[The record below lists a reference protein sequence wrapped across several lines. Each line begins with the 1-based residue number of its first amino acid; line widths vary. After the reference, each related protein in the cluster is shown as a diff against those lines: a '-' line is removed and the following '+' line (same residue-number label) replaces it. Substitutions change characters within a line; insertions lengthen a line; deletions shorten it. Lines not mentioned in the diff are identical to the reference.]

1 MRNKLFQLWQTVV
14 GRLWSRLRAQN
25 VLLSLKQFYE
35 MARQIFQKAVA
46 RLKSRASQQQG
57 ARKRGKAIC
66 PEDIKEVVE
75 QRWDLR
81 YNELDNNI
89 ELRPAA
95 EPAADF
101 VPLTE
106 RLHNSLVMEV
116 QNQLPQCYRS
126 WVDSYLFS
134 ADVPAYHPL
143 RHYLEHLPAWDG
155 RDYVGE
161 VARQVSTDAQW
172 EWVFRRWLRAMV
184 SGWTGGSGERCVFQN
199 QLAPLL
205 VSERQGLGK
214 STFCRSLL
222 PPVLRRFYLDK
233 FDINA
238 ESHAE
243 KRLGTMALISM
254 DEFDRYSERQM
265 GTLKNLMQLTEVTLR
280 RPHGRSS
287 FIQPRTASLIGTS
300 NFSELLTDPSGSRR
314 FYCQPV
320 TQYVGP
326 VRVPH
331 DQLYAQVAA
340 EIASGEP
347 VHFSKEEEA
356 EIERHNAHFYRES
369 PLEEAFARH
378 FAPAPDPASAETLWL
393 SAGEIFEILKTC
405 SPKALQGI
413 TIVRMGRMLRRLGV
427 TRRHDVSGNRYAV
440 VRLKAASPDSEPK
453 RISEGL

>member
-1 MRNKLFQLWQTVV
+1 MNQTLVQLWQAVV
-14 GRLWSRLRAQN
+14 GRLWNRLKDSRA
-25 VLLSLKQFYE
+25 LLTLKQFYE
-35 MARQIFQKAVA
+35 LARKAFRKVVA
-46 RLKSRASQQQG
+46 RLQSAETS
-57 ARKRGKAIC
+57 ARSGCRSGHAVR
-66 PEDIKEVVE
+66 PEDIREVVE
-75 QRWDLR
+75 QRWELR
-81 YNELDNNI
+81 YNELDNNV

-95 EPAADF
+95 EPGADF
-101 VPLTE
+101 VPLNE

-116 QNQLPQCYRS
+116 QNRMPLCYRS
-126 WVDSYLFS
+126 WVDCYLFS
-134 ADVPAYHPL
+134 THVPAYHPL
-143 RHYLEHLPAWDG
+143 RHYIEHLPAWDG
-155 RDYVGE
+155 HDYVGD

-331 DQLYAQVAA
+331 DQLYAQVVA
-340 EIASGEP
+340 EIAAGEP
-347 VHFSKEEEA
+347 VVFSKEEEA
-356 EIERHNAHFYRES
+356 QIERHNRFFYRES
-369 PLEEAFARH
+369 PLQDAVARL
-378 FAPAPDPASAETLWL
+378 FAPASDENAQATEWLTAS
-393 SAGEIFEILKTC
+393 EIFEAVKAC
-405 SPKALQGI
+405 SPLTMQGI
-413 TIVRMGRMLRRLGV
+413 SMNRLGRILCLLGMKRQHRV
-427 TRRHDVSGNRYAV
+427 DGNRYAV
-440 VRLKAASPDSEPK
+440 VRLNPA
-453 RISEGL
+453 EGLA

>member
-1 MRNKLFQLWQTVV
+1 MKQTLVQLWRAVV
-14 GRLWSRLRAQN
+14 GRLWSRLKDSQA
-25 VLLSLKQFYE
+25 LLTLKQFYE
-35 MARQIFQKAVA
+35 LARKAFRKVVA
-46 RLKSRASQQQG
+46 RLQASG
-57 ARKRGKAIC
+57 PSARGGRKNGNAVR
-66 PEDIKEVVE
+66 PEEIQAVVE
-75 QRWDLR
+75 QRWELR
-81 YNELDNNI
+81 YNELDNNV

-95 EPAADF
+95 EPGADF
-101 VPLTE
+101 VPLNE
-106 RLHNSLVMEV
+106 RLHNTLVMEV
-116 QNQLPQCYRS
+116 QNRMPLCYRS
-126 WVDSYLFS
+126 WVDCYLFS
-134 ADVPAYHPL
+134 THVPAYHPL
-143 RHYLEHLPAWDG
+143 RHYVEHLPAWDG
-155 RDYVGE
+155 HDYVGD
-161 VARQVSTDAQW
+161 VARQVSADAQW

-287 FIQPRTASLIGTS
+287 FVQPRTASLIGTS

-340 EIASGEP
+340 EIAAGEP

-378 FAPAPDPASAETLWL
+378 FTPAPDPASAETLWL

-440 VRLKAASPDSEPK
+440 VRLNPGEP
-453 RISEGL
+453 GLAPEVKL

>member
-1 MRNKLFQLWQTVV
+1 MKQTLVQLWKAVV
-14 GRLWSRLRAQN
+14 GRLWNRLKDSRA
-25 VLLSLKQFYE
+25 LLTLKQFYE
-35 MARQIFQKAVA
+35 LARKAFRKVVA
-46 RLKSRASQQQG
+46 RLQSAETS
-57 ARKRGKAIC
+57 ARGGRKNGNAVR
-66 PEDIKEVVE
+66 PEEIQAVVE
-75 QRWDLR
+75 QRWELR
-81 YNELDNNI
+81 YNELDNNV

-95 EPAADF
+95 EPGADF
-101 VPLTE
+101 VPLNE

-116 QNQLPQCYRS
+116 QNRMPLCYRS
-126 WVDSYLFS
+126 WVDCYLFS
-134 ADVPAYHPL
+134 THVPAYHPL
-143 RHYLEHLPAWDG
+143 RHYIEHLPAWDG
-155 RDYVGE
+155 HDYVGD
-161 VARQVSTDAQW
+161 VARQVSADAQW

-287 FIQPRTASLIGTS
+287 FVQPRTASLIGTS
-300 NFSELLTDPSGSRR
+300 NFSELLTDPTGSRR
-314 FYCQPV
+314 FYCQSV
-320 TQYVGP
+320 TQYIGA

-331 DQLYAQVAA
+331 DQLYAQVVA
-340 EIASGEP
+340 EIAAGEP
-347 VHFSKEEEA
+347 VVFSKEEEA
-356 EIERHNAHFYRES
+356 QIERHNRFFYRES
-369 PLEEAFARH
+369 PLQDAVARL
-378 FAPAPDPASAETLWL
+378 FAPAPDENAEATEWLTAS
-393 SAGEIFEILKTC
+393 EIFEAVKAC
-405 SPKALQGI
+405 SPLTMQGI
-413 TIVRMGRMLRRLGV
+413 SMNRLGRMLCLLGMKRQHRV
-427 TRRHDVSGNRYAV
+427 DGNRYAV
-440 VRLKAASPDSEPK
+440 VRLNPA
-453 RISEGL
+453 EGLA

>member
-1 MRNKLFQLWQTVV
+1 MKQTLVQLWRAVV
-14 GRLWSRLRAQN
+14 GRLWSRLKDSQA
-25 VLLSLKQFYE
+25 LLTLKQFYE
-35 MARQIFQKAVA
+35 LARKAFRKVVA
-46 RLKSRASQQQG
+46 RLQSAETSARAG
-57 ARKRGKAIC
+57 RKNGNAVR
-66 PEDIKEVVE
+66 PEEIQAVVE
-75 QRWDLR
+75 QRWELR
-81 YNELDNNI
+81 YNELDNNV

-95 EPAADF
+95 EPGADF
-101 VPLTE
+101 VPLNE

-116 QNQLPQCYRS
+116 QNRMPLCYRS
-126 WVDSYLFS
+126 WVDCYLFS
-134 ADVPAYHPL
+134 THVPAYHPL
-143 RHYLEHLPAWDG
+143 RHYVEHLPVWDG
-155 RDYVGE
+155 HDYVGD
-161 VARQVSTDAQW
+161 VARQVSADAQW

-287 FIQPRTASLIGTS
+287 FVQPRTASLIGTS

-331 DQLYAQVAA
+331 DQLYAQVVA
-340 EIASGEP
+340 EIAAGEP
-347 VHFSKEEEA
+347 VVFSKEEEA
-356 EIERHNAHFYRES
+356 QIERHNRFFYRES
-369 PLEEAFARH
+369 PLQDAVARL
-378 FAPAPDPASAETLWL
+378 FAPAPDENAQATEWLTAS
-393 SAGEIFEILKTC
+393 EIFEAVKAC
-405 SPKALQGI
+405 SPLTMQGI
-413 TIVRMGRMLRRLGV
+413 SMNRLGRMLCLLGMKRQHRV
-427 TRRHDVSGNRYAV
+427 DGNRYAV
-440 VRLKAASPDSEPK
+440 VRLNPA
-453 RISEGL
+453 EGLA

>member
-1 MRNKLFQLWQTVV
+1 MKQKLFQLWQTVV

-35 MARQIFQKAVA
+35 MARQVVRKAVA

-126 WVDSYLFS
+126 WVDCYLFS

-184 SGWTGGSGERCVFQN
+184 SGWTGGSGDRCVFQN

-222 PPVLRRFYLDK
+222 PPVLRRFYIDK

-287 FIQPRTASLIGTS
+287 FVQPRTASLIGTS

-340 EIASGEP
+340 EIAAGEP

-393 SAGEIFEILKTC
+393 SAGEIFEILKTS

-440 VRLKAASPDSEPK
+440 VRVKATQ
-453 RISEGL
+453 RIAEGL

>member
-1 MRNKLFQLWQTVV
+1 MKQTLVQLWKAVV
-14 GRLWSRLRAQN
+14 GRLWNRLKDSRA
-25 VLLSLKQFYE
+25 LLTLKQFYE
-35 MARQIFQKAVA
+35 LARKAFRKVIA
-46 RLKSRASQQQG
+46 RLQASG
-57 ARKRGKAIC
+57 SSARGGRGSGQAVR
-66 PEDIKEVVE
+66 PEDIREVVE
-75 QRWDLR
+75 QRWELR
-81 YNELDNNI
+81 YNELDNNV

-95 EPAADF
+95 EPGADF
-101 VPLTE
+101 VPLNE

-116 QNQLPQCYRS
+116 QNRMPLCYRS
-126 WVDSYLFS
+126 WVDCYLFS
-134 ADVPAYHPL
+134 THVPAYHPL
-143 RHYLEHLPAWDG
+143 RHYVEPLPAWDG
-155 RDYVGE
+155 HDYVGD
-161 VARQVSTDAQW
+161 VARQVSADAQW

-287 FIQPRTASLIGTS
+287 FVQPRTASLIGTS

-340 EIASGEP
+340 EIAAGEP

-378 FAPAPDPASAETLWL
+378 FALAPDPASAETLWL
-393 SAGEIFEILKTC
+393 SAGEIFEILKTG
-405 SPKALQGI
+405 SPKVLQGI
-413 TIVRMGRMLRRLGV
+413 TIVRMGRLLRRLGV

-440 VRLKAASPDSEPK
+440 VRLNPGEP
-453 RISEGL
+453 GLAPELKP

>member
-1 MRNKLFQLWQTVV
+1 MKQKLFQLWQTVV

-25 VLLSLKQFYE
+25 VLLSLKQFFE
-35 MARQIFQKAVA
+35 MARQVFRKAVA

-95 EPAADF
+95 EPEADF

-126 WVDSYLFS
+126 WVDCYLFS
-134 ADVPAYHPL
+134 DEVPAYHPL

-161 VARQVSTDAQW
+161 VARQVSQDAQW
-172 EWVFRRWLRAMV
+172 QWVFRRWMRAMV
-184 SGWTGGSGERCVFQN
+184 SGWMGGSGENCTFQN
-199 QLAPLL
+199 QMAPLL

-222 PPVLRRFYLDK
+222 PPALRRFYIDK
-233 FDINA
+233 FDLHA

-243 KRLGTMALISM
+243 KRLGTMALINM

-265 GTLKNLMQLTEVTLR
+265 GTLKNLMQLSEVTMR
-280 RPHGRSS
+280 RPHARSA
-287 FIQPRTASLIGTS
+287 FIQPRSASFIGTS

-314 FYCQPV
+314 FYCLLV
-320 TQYVGP
+320 TKYIGAIQ
-326 VRVPH
+326 VPH
-331 DQLYAQVAA
+331 AQLYAQVMAELAA
-340 EIASGEP
+340 GET
-347 VHFSKEEEA
+347 VLFTKEEEA
-356 EIERHNAHFYRES
+356 EIERHNRCFYRTS
-369 PLEEAFARH
+369 PLHEAFAQL
-378 FAPAPDPASAETLWL
+378 FVPATDTQDAATEWL
-393 SAGEIFEILKTC
+393 TTTEIFAAIKAH
-405 SPKALQGI
+405 SPSAVLGM
-413 TIVRMGRMLRRLGV
+413 TVNRLG
-427 TRRHDVSGNRYAV
+427 RLLRFLGMPKRHRVDGNRYAV
-440 VRLKAASPDSEPK
+440 VRLIPAGRDGAD
-453 RISEGL
+453 GL

>member
-1 MRNKLFQLWQTVV
+1 MKQKLFQLWQTVV
-14 GRLWSRLRAQN
+14 GRLWSRLQAQN
-25 VLLSLKQFYE
+25 VLLSLKQFFE
-35 MARQIFQKAVA
+35 MARQVFQQAVA
-46 RLKSRASQQQG
+46 RLISRASQQQG

-126 WVDSYLFS
+126 WVDCFLFS

-222 PPVLRRFYLDK
+222 PPVLRRFYIDK

-243 KRLGTMALISM
+243 KRLGTMALINM

-265 GTLKNLMQLTEVTLR
+265 GTLKNLMQLTEVTMR
-280 RPHGRSS
+280 RPHARSS
-287 FIQPRTASLIGTS
+287 FIQPRTASFIGTS
-300 NFSELLTDPSGSRR
+300 NFSELLTDPTGSRR

-320 TQYVGP
+320 TQYIGAVG
-326 VRVPH
+326 VPH
-331 DQLYAQVAA
+331 DQLYAQVVA
-340 EIASGEP
+340 EIAAGEP
-347 VHFSKEEEA
+347 VVFSKEEEA
-356 EIERHNAHFYRES
+356 QIERHNRFFYRES
-369 PLEEAFARH
+369 PLQDAVARL
-378 FAPAPDPASAETLWL
+378 FAPAPDENAQATEWLTAS
-393 SAGEIFEILKTC
+393 EIFEAVKAC
-405 SPKALQGI
+405 SPLTMQGI
-413 TIVRMGRMLRRLGV
+413 SMNRLGRMLCLLGMKRQHRV
-427 TRRHDVSGNRYAV
+427 DGNRYAV
-440 VRLKAASPDSEPK
+440 VRLNPA
-453 RISEGL
+453 EGLA

>member
-1 MRNKLFQLWQTVV
+1 MRKTLVQLWRTIV
-14 GRLWSRLRAQN
+14 GRLWSRLKTQK
-25 VLLSLKQFYE
+25 VLLSVKQFFE
-35 MARQIFQKAVA
+35 LAREAFRKVVA
-46 RLKSRASQQQG
+46 RLKAN
-57 ARKRGKAIC
+57 ARKGAEGRRRFHAIR
-66 PEDIKEVVE
+66 PEEIRQVV
-75 QRWDLR
+75 QSNWQLR

-89 ELRPAA
+89 ELRPVADGQ
-95 EPAADF
+95 ADF
-101 VPLTE
+101 RPLDE
-106 RLHNSLVMEV
+106 RSHNSLVMTV
-116 QNQLPQCYRS
+116 QNRLPQCDRS
-126 WVDSYLFS
+126 WVDCYLFS
-134 ADVPAYHPL
+134 AEVEAYHPL
-143 RHYLEHLPAWDG
+143 RHYLEGLPAWDG
-155 RDYVGE
+155 HDYVGE
-161 VARQVSTDAQW
+161 VARQVSPDAQW
-172 EWVFRRWLRAMV
+172 AWVFRRWMRAMV
-184 SGWTGGSGERCVFQN
+184 SGWLGGDADTCVFQN

-222 PPVLRRFYLDK
+222 PPVLRRFYIDK

-287 FIQPRTASLIGTS
+287 FVQPRTASLIGTS

-340 EIASGEP
+340 EIAAGEP

-369 PLEEAFARH
+369 PLEETFARH
-378 FAPAPDPASAETLWL
+378 FAPAPDPASSETLWL
-393 SAGEIFEILKTC
+393 SAGEIFEILKTG
-405 SPKALQGI
+405 SPKVLQGI
-413 TIVRMGRMLRRLGV
+413 TIVRMGRLLRRLGV

-440 VRLKAASPDSEPK
+440 VRLKAASPTH
-453 RISEGL
+453 I

>member
-1 MRNKLFQLWQTVV
+1 MKQTLVQLWRAVV
-14 GRLWSRLRAQN
+14 GRLWSRLKDSRA
-25 VLLSLKQFYE
+25 LLTLKQFYE
-35 MARQIFQKAVA
+35 LARKAFRKVVA
-46 RLKSRASQQQG
+46 RLQSAETA
-57 ARKRGKAIC
+57 ARGGRKNGNAVR
-66 PEDIKEVVE
+66 PEEIQAVVE
-75 QRWDLR
+75 QRWELR
-81 YNELDNNI
+81 YNELDNNV

-95 EPAADF
+95 EPGADF
-101 VPLTE
+101 VPLNE
-106 RLHNSLVMEV
+106 RLHNTLVMEV
-116 QNQLPQCYRS
+116 QNRMPLCYRS
-126 WVDSYLFS
+126 WVDCYLFS
-134 ADVPAYHPL
+134 THVPAYHPL
-143 RHYLEHLPAWDG
+143 RHYVEHLPAWDG
-155 RDYVGE
+155 HDYVGD
-161 VARQVSTDAQW
+161 VARQVSADAQW

-340 EIASGEP
+340 EIA
-347 VHFSKEEEA
+347 
-356 EIERHNAHFYRES
+356 
-369 PLEEAFARH
+369 
-378 FAPAPDPASAETLWL
+378 
-393 SAGEIFEILKTC
+393 AG
-405 SPKALQGI
+405 
-413 TIVRMGRMLRRLGV
+413 
-427 TRRHDVSGNRYAV
+427 
-440 VRLKAASPDSEPK
+440 
-453 RISEGL
+453 

>member
-1 MRNKLFQLWQTVV
+1 MKQKLFQLWQTVV

-25 VLLSLKQFYE
+25 VLLSLKQFFE
-35 MARQIFQKAVA
+35 MARQIFRKAVA

-126 WVDSYLFS
+126 WVDCYLFS
-134 ADVPAYHPL
+134 DEVPAYHPL

-161 VARQVSTDAQW
+161 VARQVSQDAQW
-172 EWVFRRWLRAMV
+172 QWVFRRWMRAMV
-184 SGWTGGSGERCVFQN
+184 SGWMGGSGESCTFQN
-199 QLAPLL
+199 QMAPLL

-222 PPVLRRFYLDK
+222 PPALRRFYIDK

-243 KRLGTMALISM
+243 KRLGTMALINM

-265 GTLKNLMQLTEVTLR
+265 GTLKNLMQLSEVTMR
-280 RPHGRSS
+280 RPHARSS
-287 FIQPRTASLIGTS
+287 FIQPRSASFIGTS

-314 FYCQPV
+314 FYCLLV
-320 TQYVGP
+320 TKYIGAIQ
-326 VRVPH
+326 VPH
-331 DQLYAQVAA
+331 AQLYAQVMAELAA
-340 EIASGEP
+340 GET
-347 VHFSKEEEA
+347 VLFTKEEEA
-356 EIERHNAHFYRES
+356 EIEHHNRCFYRTS
-369 PLEEAFARH
+369 PLHEAFARL
-378 FAPAPDPASAETLWL
+378 FVPATDTQDAATEWL
-393 SAGEIFEILKTC
+393 TTTEIFAAIKAH
-405 SPKALQGI
+405 SPSAVLGM
-413 TIVRMGRMLRRLGV
+413 TVNRLG
-427 TRRHDVSGNRYAV
+427 RLLRFLGMPKRHRVDGNRYAV
-440 VRLKAASPDSEPK
+440 VRLNPAGQDGA
-453 RISEGL
+453 EGL